1 MTSFRSSNHADKAA
15 GMGCVPRAHSLFF
28 RLFRSPK
35 IRTRLLTAIRQC
47 KERIVTRD
55 ALLLRSGLSFFTEEL
70 EVDLVLMQLIREHAI
85 DPVADAPFT
94 FALHSSP
101 KGEDSC
107 ERSPSKQ
114 AAASG

>member
-1 MTSFRSSNHADKAA
+1 MHTKQQEWAAFRALIPYFSGCSGSS
-15 GMGCVPRAHSLFF
+15 
-28 RLFRSPK
+28 K

-47 KERIVTRD
+47 EERIVTRD
-55 ALLLRSGLSFFTEEL
+55 ALLLRSGLSFFAEEL
-70 EVDLVLMQLIREHAI
+70 EVDLVLMQLIRERAI

-101 KGEDSC
+101 KGADSC